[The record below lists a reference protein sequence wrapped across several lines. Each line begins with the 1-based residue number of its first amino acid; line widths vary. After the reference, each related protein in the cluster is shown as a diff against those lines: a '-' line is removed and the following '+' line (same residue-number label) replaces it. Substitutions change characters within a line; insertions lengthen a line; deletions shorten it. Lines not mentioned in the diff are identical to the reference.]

1 MKSINTNV
9 VTIEKISTTN
19 SSCMYHSVSCMYHV

>member
-9 VTIEKISTTN
+9 VTSKDVEVNS
-19 SSCMYHSVSCMYHV
+19 SSCMYHNVSCMYHA